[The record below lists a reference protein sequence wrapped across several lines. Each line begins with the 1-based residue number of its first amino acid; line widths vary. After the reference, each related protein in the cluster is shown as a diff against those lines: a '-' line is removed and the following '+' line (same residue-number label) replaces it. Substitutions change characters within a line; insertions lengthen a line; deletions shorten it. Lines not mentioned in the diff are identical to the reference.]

1 MKSVSRK
8 HAQKGAVLIVALLF
22 LVVLTM
28 LGVTAMTGTTF
39 EERMAGNARD
49 AAVAI
54 HSAEASLRAARDV
67 VLGLR
72 GAQGLSVLQTG
83 TGPNEAN
90 FADTSNA
97 AGVCV
102 KGLCSPRTYAKDL
115 GVVPP
120 EIPAGV
126 NWAEDD
132 GAQATTDAYAPK
144 SGPNNLLGVSKQ
156 SRFIVELF
164 CLPLVGGDIDGQAS
178 TCRVW
183 RFTAVGW
190 GKNPNTQ
197 VTVQETYISEKRK

>member
-1 MKSVSRK
+1 MKFANRRK
-8 HAQKGAVLIVALLF
+8 AQEGAVLIVALLF

-28 LGVTAMTGTTF
+28 LGITAMTGTTF

-49 AAVAI
+49 AAVAM

-72 GAQGLSVLQTG
+72 APAGSSIIQAG

-90 FADTSNA
+90 FADASDAN
-97 AGVCV
+97 GVCV
-102 KGLCSPRTYAKDL
+102 KGLCSPRPYDKTTQGA
-115 GVVPP
+115 VPP

-126 NWAEDD
+126 SWTETDFP
-132 GAQATTDAYAPK
+132 GATTDAYAA
-144 SGPNNLLGVSKQ
+144 NNGATRLQGVSKQ
-156 SRFIVELF
+156 SRFIIELF
-164 CLPLVGGDIDGQAS
+164 CTPLVGGGMDQTD

>member
-1 MKSVSRK
+1 
-8 HAQKGAVLIVALLF
+8 
-22 LVVLTM
+22 M

-49 AAVAI
+49 ASVAM

-72 GAQGLSVLQTG
+72 GPAGLSVLQTG

-90 FADTSNA
+90 FAEDPTKPD
-97 AGVCV
+97 GVCIN
-102 KGLCSPRTYAKDL
+102 GLCSPRPYDRVTQ

-126 NWAEDD
+126 DWTETAFP
-132 GAQATTDAYAPK
+132 GATTDAYAA
-144 SGPNNLLGVSKQ
+144 SDGATRLRGVSKQ

-164 CLPLVGGDIDGQAS
+164 CMPLVGAGTDQTD
-178 TCRVW
+178 TCRAW